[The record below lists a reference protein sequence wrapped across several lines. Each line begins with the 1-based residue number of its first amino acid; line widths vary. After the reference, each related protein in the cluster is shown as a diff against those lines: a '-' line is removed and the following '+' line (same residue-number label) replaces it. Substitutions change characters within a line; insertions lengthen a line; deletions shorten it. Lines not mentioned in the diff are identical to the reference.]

1 LAPLDDALTETPA
14 RPDRACASDQ
24 LQAHRIPPRRLM
36 RPSTRAHRVGALPI
50 GSAVCSQPR
59 PVWP

>member
-24 LQAHRIPPRRLM
+24 LQAHRIPPRRL
-36 RPSTRAHRVGALPI
+36 
-50 GSAVCSQPR
+50 
-59 PVWP
+59 

>member
-24 LQAHRIPPRRLM
+24 LQAHRTPPRRLM
-36 RPSTRAHRVGALPI
+36 RPSTRARRVGLADGFRSLLAAET
-50 GSAVCSQPR
+50 GLT
-59 PVWP
+59 